1 MSGDQRP
8 PIRASRRA
16 SVRRAEPAPPLRSAV
31 RANAVREIE
40 RELEAWRARAVP
52 DPSTPLEAD
61 DVARL
66 VGDCLTTLGL
76 DEAASSSFTI
86 NTVHFYRRKEILD
99 APEGRTSAARYTVRH
114 LWQAVGAR
122 LAGQLGL
129 LTLAE
134 ARDAMTGRGE
144 RVLLAF
150 VAERVLDARARQAAR
165 RGSSPVVMARPLA
178 PAAANVSGLT
188 SARSRAAPPV
198 LPGAGLTQ
206 ATVITLPGDAWCVVP
221 LTHPAHR
228 SEAAAR
234 ALGRALA
241 DALTAASEA
250 ASTPR
255 DDS

>member
-8 PIRASRRA
+8 PVRAPRRA
-16 SVRRAEPAPPLRSAV
+16 AVRRSEPTAPTRSAA
-31 RANAVREIE
+31 RADAVREIE
-40 RELEAWRARAVP
+40 RELETWRAHAVP
-52 DPSTPLEAD
+52 DPSMPLEAD

-134 ARDAMTGRGE
+134 AREAMSGRGE

-165 RGSSPVVMARPLA
+165 RSVSPVVVARPLV
-178 PAAANVSGLT
+178 PAASLT
-188 SARSRAAPPV
+188 SARPLPSSPAPDRS
-198 LPGAGLTQ
+198 GFTQ
-206 ATVITLPGDAWCVVP
+206 ATVIALPGDAWCVVP
-221 LTHPAHR
+221 VTHPGHR

-241 DALTAASEA
+241 DALTAAGEA
-250 ASTPR
+250 AL
-255 DDS
+255 DSQ

>member
-16 SVRRAEPAPPLRSAV
+16 SVRRAEAAAPARSAA
-31 RANAVREIE
+31 RAEAVREIE

-61 DVARL
+61 DIARL

-134 ARDAMTGRGE
+134 ARDAMSGRAE

-165 RGSSPVVMARPLA
+165 RGASPVVMARPLA
-178 PAAANVSGLT
+178 PVTTDVSSLT
-188 SARSRAAPPV
+188 SARPLAAPPP
-198 LPGAGLTQ
+198 LAADALTR
-206 ATVITLPGDAWCVVP
+206 ATVITLPGNAWCVVP
-221 LTHPAHR
+221 LTHPAQR

-241 DALTAASEA
+241 DALTANSEA
-250 ASTPR
+250 AL
-255 DDS
+255 DS

>member
-8 PIRASRRA
+8 PIRAPRRTAIRREA
-16 SVRRAEPAPPLRSAV
+16 SAPVRSAA
-31 RANAVREIE
+31 RADAVREIE
-40 RELEAWRARAVP
+40 RELEAWRSRVVP
-52 DPSTPLEAD
+52 EPSMPLEAD

-134 ARDAMTGRGE
+134 ARDAMSGRSE

-165 RGSSPVVMARPLA
+165 RGASPVVRARPLT
-178 PAAANVSGLT
+178 PASVASGLT
-188 SARSRAAPPV
+188 SARPLVPSPAS
-198 LPGAGLTQ
+198 GAHGVTQ
-206 ATVITLPGDAWCVVP
+206 AMMIALPGDAWCVVP
-221 LTHPAHR
+221 RTHPAHR

-234 ALGRALA
+234 ALGRALG
-241 DALTAASEA
+241 DALAAASVDLTV
-250 ASTPR
+250 SR

>member
-1 MSGDQRP
+1 MSSDQRP
-8 PIRASRRA
+8 PIRTTRRPGA
-16 SVRRAEPAPPLRSAV
+16 RRAEPAPTRSAA
-31 RANAVREIE
+31 RADAVREIE

-76 DEAASSSFTI
+76 DEAAASSFTV

-99 APEGRTSAARYTVRH
+99 APEGRTSAARYTLRH

-134 ARDAMTGRGE
+134 ARDAMRGRSE
-144 RVLLAF
+144 RVLLTF

-165 RGSSPVVMARPLA
+165 RSALPVVVARPL
-178 PAAANVSGLT
+178 
-188 SARSRAAPPV
+188 
-198 LPGAGLTQ
+198 
-206 ATVITLPGDAWCVVP
+206 VP
-221 LTHPAHR
+221 T
-228 SEAAAR
+228 
-234 ALGRALA
+234 
-241 DALTAASEA
+241 
-250 ASTPR
+250 
-255 DDS
+255 

>member
-1 MSGDQRP
+1 M
-8 PIRASRRA
+8 RAPRRA
-16 SVRRAEPAPPLRSAV
+16 AVRRAEPAASARSAA
-31 RANAVREIE
+31 RADAVREIE
-40 RELEAWRARAVP
+40 RELEAWRARVVP
-52 DPSTPLEAD
+52 DPTTPLEAD

-66 VGDCLTTLGL
+66 VGDCLTALGL

-134 ARDAMTGRGE
+134 AREAMSGRGE

-150 VAERVLDARARQAAR
+150 VAERVLDARARQATR
-165 RGSSPVVMARPLA
+165 RGASPVVMARPLGA
-178 PAAANVSGLT
+178 PASPGGLT
-188 SARSRAAPPV
+188 TARALTAPSAPDRAAV
-198 LPGAGLTQ
+198 TH

-221 LTHPAHR
+221 ATHPAHR

-241 DALTAASEA
+241 DALTAAAEA
-250 ASTPR
+250 AL
-255 DDS
+255 DSQVLRSADNS

>member
-8 PIRASRRA
+8 PIRAPRRA
-16 SVRRAEPAPPLRSAV
+16 GVRHEPAPPARSAA
-31 RANAVREIE
+31 RTDAVREIE
-40 RELEAWRARAVP
+40 RELEAWRARAIP

-76 DEAASSSFTI
+76 DEATSSSFTI

-134 ARDAMTGRGE
+134 ARNAMSGRGE

-150 VAERVLDARARQAAR
+150 VAERVLDARARQTAR
-165 RGSSPVVMARPLA
+165 RGAAPVVMARPLA
-178 PAAANVSGLT
+178 PAAASASSLT
-188 SARSRAAPPV
+188 SARAISTPSAPD
-198 LPGAGLTQ
+198 GAGLTQ
-206 ATVITLPGDAWCVVP
+206 ATMIALPGDAWCVVP
-221 LTHPAHR
+221 LSHPAHR
-228 SEAAAR
+228 SDAAAR

-241 DALTAASEA
+241 DALTAANEA
-250 ASTPR
+250 AL
-255 DDS
+255 DS

>member
-1 MSGDQRP
+1 MSADQRP
-8 PIRASRRA
+8 PVRASRRA
-16 SVRRAEPAPPLRSAV
+16 GVRRAEPAAPARSAA
-31 RANAVREIE
+31 RADAVREIE
-40 RELEAWRARAVP
+40 HELEAWRARAVP
-52 DPSTPLEAD
+52 DPSMPLEAD

-66 VGDCLTTLGL
+66 VGDCLTALGL

-134 ARDAMTGRGE
+134 ARVAMSGRGE

-165 RGSSPVVMARPLA
+165 RGASPVVMARPL
-178 PAAANVSGLT
+178 VSAT
-188 SARSRAAPPV
+188 SASSVTSPRPLGAPSTPNPAVVTQAAMIA
-198 LPGAGLTQ
+198 LPGG
-206 ATVITLPGDAWCVVP
+206 AWCVVP
-221 LTHPAHR
+221 AAHAAHR

-241 DALTAASEA
+241 DALTAASA
-250 ASTPR
+250 AAL
-255 DDS
+255 DS

>member
-1 MSGDQRP
+1 M
-8 PIRASRRA
+8 RAPRRA
-16 SVRRAEPAPPLRSAV
+16 AIRREASVPVRSAA
-31 RANAVREIE
+31 RADAVREIE
-40 RELEAWRARAVP
+40 RELEAWRSRVVP

-66 VGDCLTTLGL
+66 VVDCLTTLGL
-76 DEAASSSFTI
+76 DEAASASFTI

-134 ARDAMTGRGE
+134 ARDAMSGRGE

-150 VAERVLDARARQAAR
+150 VAERVFDARARQSTR
-165 RGSSPVVMARPLA
+165 RGASPVVRARPLA
-178 PAAANVSGLT
+178 PAALTGLT
-188 SARSRAAPPV
+188 SARP
-198 LPGAGLTQ
+198 LPSSADAHGVSQ
-206 ATVITLPGDAWCVVP
+206 AMMIALPGDAWCVVP

-228 SEAAAR
+228 SEEAAR
-234 ALGRALA
+234 ALGRALG
-241 DALTAASEA
+241 DALAAARVDLTVS
-250 ASTPR
+250 R

>member
-1 MSGDQRP
+1 MSGDQRS
-8 PIRASRRA
+8 PIRVPRRA
-16 SVRRAEPAPPLRSAV
+16 GARRADPATPARSAA
-31 RANAVREIE
+31 RADAVREIE
-40 RELEAWRARAVP
+40 RELEGWRARAVP
-52 DPSTPLEAD
+52 DPSMPLEAD
-61 DVARL
+61 DIARL
-66 VGDCLTTLGL
+66 VGDCLTALAL

-134 ARDAMTGRGE
+134 AREAMSGRGE

-165 RGSSPVVMARPLA
+165 RGASPVVIARPLA
-178 PAAANVSGLT
+178 PAADGSSLT
-188 SARSRAAPPV
+188 SARPLLASPAMPS
-198 LPGAGLTQ
+198 PGITNAV
-206 ATVITLPGDAWCVVP
+206 VIALPGDAWCVVP
-221 LTHPAHR
+221 AAHPARR

-234 ALGRALA
+234 ALTSALA
-241 DALTAASEA
+241 DALVAAAEA
-250 ASTPR
+250 GV
-255 DDS
+255 DS

>member
-1 MSGDQRP
+1 MSADQRP

-16 SVRRAEPAPPLRSAV
+16 GVRRAEPVAPARSAG
-31 RANAVREIE
+31 RADAVREIE
-40 RELEAWRARAVP
+40 HELEAWRARAVP
-52 DPSTPLEAD
+52 DPSMPLEAD

-66 VGDCLTTLGL
+66 VGDCLTALGL

-134 ARDAMTGRGE
+134 ARVAMSGRAE

-165 RGSSPVVMARPLA
+165 RGASPVVMARPL
-178 PAAANVSGLT
+178 VSAT
-188 SARSRAAPPV
+188 SATSITSPRPLGAPSTPNTAAV
-198 LPGAGLTQ
+198 TQ
-206 ATVITLPGDAWCVVP
+206 AAMIALPDGAWCVVP
-221 LTHPAHR
+221 AEHAAHR

-241 DALTAASEA
+241 DALTAASA
-250 ASTPR
+250 AAL
-255 DDS
+255 DS